1 MDIMEMAKDL
11 GKAIAQSPQMARMQ
25 ETEKVQNNDEQA
37 QKLIGEYNLRRMQL
51 AQKAQKEDVTKE
63 ELESIRE
70 ELDSEFEKLLK
81 NQAINAYVTAK
92 KDVEALIGQV
102 NNILSYYITGE
113 TNQGCGHS
121 CDSCSGCSH

>member
-11 GKAIAQSPQMARMQ
+11 GKAIAASPQMARMQ
-25 ETEKVQNNDEQA
+25 ETEKVQNNDEEA

-63 ELESIRE
+63 ELESIRG
-70 ELDSEFEKLLK
+70 ELGSEFDKLLK
-81 NQAINAYVTAK
+81 NHAINAYVTAK

-113 TNQGCGHS
+113 TNQSCGHS